1 MTNREIKPSKIAA
14 AAGVAIAL
22 TLGGAQAF
30 ADQVSIDDRILQAFQ
45 QIDGRTRSFSETEKA
60 SQAELNSLAEQINE
74 LIGGIESGG
83 TPADESERASRRQ
96 KMAKLT
102 HVAATYLSKAYKL
115 LDGTAEVIGR
125 NLSELAQLAER
136 VRRSEAS
143 GKGVEQL
150 QERISRGIAKG
161 KAMRDALAEL
171 QTWAAGDP
179 EMAGRVDSL
188 KRLMKVMDRTIDV
201 DRAQLA
207 IRSAQAGGAANQRR
221 LKMIDNKVDALADQY
236 IQVTTEGEALAQL
249 REEVALSVQ
258 LGRLDLTNEV
268 AERAMGAGP
277 KEGVRF
283 ELPSLLNVTTTLSRL
298 NDLHLTETNDD
309 GGDGLLMK
317 SGKDPFASDGFK
329 NF

>member
-1 MTNREIKPSKIAA
+1 
-14 AAGVAIAL
+14 
-22 TLGGAQAF
+22 
-30 ADQVSIDDRILQAFQ
+30 
-45 QIDGRTRSFSETEKA
+45 
-60 SQAELNSLAEQINE
+60 
-74 LIGGIESGG
+74 
-83 TPADESERASRRQ
+83 
-96 KMAKLT
+96 
-102 HVAATYLSKAYKL
+102 
-115 LDGTAEVIGR
+115 
-125 NLSELAQLAER
+125 
-136 VRRSEAS
+136 
-143 GKGVEQL
+143 
-150 QERISRGIAKG
+150 
-161 KAMRDALAEL
+161 
-171 QTWAAGDP
+171 
-179 EMAGRVDSL
+179 MAGRVDSL